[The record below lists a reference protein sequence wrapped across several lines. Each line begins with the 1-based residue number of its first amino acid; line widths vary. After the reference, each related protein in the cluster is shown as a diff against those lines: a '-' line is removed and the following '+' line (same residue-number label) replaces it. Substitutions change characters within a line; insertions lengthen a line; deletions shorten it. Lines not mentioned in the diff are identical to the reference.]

1 MNGVGIGF
9 NFFEFIYRR
18 WSDEERIAF
27 HKIAH
32 VDFIP
37 DLLNHGHAPN
47 VTAKFH

>member
-27 HKIAH
+27 HKKLPTSIS
-32 VDFIP
+32 FP
-37 DLLNHGHAPN
+37 TL
-47 VTAKFH
+47 